1 MSRYVRG
8 VMAWLRRNL
17 GAVLRFCAT
26 IVALGWAGQHLHAAW
41 GSTPMPGLAAGPG
54 EWALALAAGG
64 AALLLLSSVSA
75 AGVVALGLVPRAGAL
90 AFGLAWTRLWF
101 VSYLYRYIPGKL
113 VLIAERVRMGRAF
126 GIGATPSVLLVVW
139 ESGLL
144 LAGAAVFAALGYAG
158 VPLPADAPL
167 TQGQAVLA
175 AVVCLVGL
183 LLFPY
188 ELRWAARRFPWL
200 AARLPGLVLEVPIG
214 AQLALVGANAVC
226 WGLLGL
232 CFALT
237 ARLFDNP
244 APVSALPSR
253 CGSWCPTWWG
263 RFRAS
268 RPRASGCARR
278 CWSRRSPMS
287 LRRPWSSR
295 GRSRTASCWPPL
307 SWRCCCCRSRFG
319 SRSGSRRRKPPVSPP
334 QFSRWRPCLPRAPC
348 VCS

>member
-26 IVALGWAGQHLHAAW
+26 IVALGWAGEHLRAAW
-41 GSTPMPGLAAGPG
+41 GSTPMPGLVAGPAQ
-54 EWALALAAGG
+54 WALALGAGA

-183 LLFPY
+183 LLFPQ
-188 ELRWAARRFPWL
+188 ELRWAARRFPSL
-200 AARLPGLVLEVPIG
+200 AARLPGLVLEVPVG

-244 APVSALPSR
+244 APVSALPLAVWFVVSYVV
-253 CGSWCPTWWG
+253 GQV
-263 RFRAS
+263 
-268 RPRASGCARR
+268 
-278 CWSRRSPMS
+278 
-287 LRRPWSSR
+287 SSVTPAGLGVR
-295 GRSRTASCWPPL
+295 EAVL
-307 SWRCCCCRSRFG
+307 VAALADVAA
-319 SRSGSRRRKPPVSPP
+319 PPVVLAWAVANRLLLAAVELVLLLLSLTI
-334 QFSRWRPCLPRAPC
+334 RLPERVAAPEATG
-348 VCS
+348 